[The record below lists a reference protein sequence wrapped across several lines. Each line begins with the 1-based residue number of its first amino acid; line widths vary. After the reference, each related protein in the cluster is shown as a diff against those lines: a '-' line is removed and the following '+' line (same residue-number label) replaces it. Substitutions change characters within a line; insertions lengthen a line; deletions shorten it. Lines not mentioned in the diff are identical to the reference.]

1 MDIDELIRDLI
12 QEDQFKAK
20 YTNRQRSIFCQN
32 MYGKISAFLQPHEE
46 ELKETQEK
54 LKETQKKLEKYRK
67 AYELLYKETDTYL
80 FLTLV
85 YAFICIVFFVYIYY
99 DFILRPYLNP

>member
-46 ELKETQEK
+46 ELKETQNK
-54 LKETQKKLEKYRK
+54 LKETQTKLEKYRK
-67 AYELLYKETDTYL
+67 AYTTLYKETDTYL
-80 FLTLV
+80 WVTLV
-85 YAFICIVFFVYIYY
+85 YAFICIAFFVYIYY